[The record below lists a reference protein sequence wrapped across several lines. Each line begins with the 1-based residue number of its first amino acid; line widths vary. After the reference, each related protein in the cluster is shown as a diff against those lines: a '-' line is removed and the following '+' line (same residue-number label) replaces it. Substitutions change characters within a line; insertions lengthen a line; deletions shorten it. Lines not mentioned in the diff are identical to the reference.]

1 MADLEIPV
9 GYGLWQFS
17 MTHATIAHVAVTTVG
32 FKVATPPYTQGQL
45 VSALAAWATAL
56 QPLHDAEIV
65 YNKAVA
71 LIGNDG
77 PALRYETTGT
87 TAGSRSTQVILPP
100 NNTYLI
106 KKTTAFA
113 GRRFRGRMYIPYV
126 STNGVTQ
133 TGSLQSAEQT
143 ILVARASAI
152 LTALVAAGPN
162 ASELSL
168 LHAESALSATP
179 SPTPVAALTAE
190 AVVAT
195 QRRRLE
201 RQ

>member
-1 MADLEIPV
+1 
-9 GYGLWQFS
+9 
-17 MTHATIAHVAVTTVG
+17 
-32 FKVATPPYTQGQL
+32 
-45 VSALAAWATAL
+45 
-56 QPLHDAEIV
+56 
-65 YNKAVA
+65 
-71 LIGNDG
+71 
-77 PALRYETTGT
+77 
-87 TAGSRSTQVILPP
+87 
-100 NNTYLI
+100 
-106 KKTTAFA
+106 
-113 GRRFRGRMYIPYV
+113 MYIPYV

-179 SPTPVAALTAE
+179 SPTPVTALSAE